1 MQNLTYLLII
11 KIGVNYQLQLQ
22 LSVIYMSPVSTVIL
36 TVLKISKSMRENN
49 FFHKVTSVSTAN
61 EFGLLLNST
70 SVIVSRVP
78 LNEIQKKQ
86 GAPQKKKILVYFQ

>member
-1 MQNLTYLLII
+1 
-11 KIGVNYQLQLQ
+11 
-22 LSVIYMSPVSTVIL
+22 MSPVSTVIL
-36 TVLKISKSMRENN
+36 MVLKISKSMRENN

-78 LNEIQKKQ
+78 LNEI
-86 GAPQKKKILVYFQ
+86 